1 MDAWDGVL
9 LAVAVAVAV
18 RSLVYLARKRHDL
31 LVDEVQQQV
40 DAHREKMA
48 QHKSKKKKDAA

>member
-48 QHKSKKKKDAA
+48 QHKSKKKDAA